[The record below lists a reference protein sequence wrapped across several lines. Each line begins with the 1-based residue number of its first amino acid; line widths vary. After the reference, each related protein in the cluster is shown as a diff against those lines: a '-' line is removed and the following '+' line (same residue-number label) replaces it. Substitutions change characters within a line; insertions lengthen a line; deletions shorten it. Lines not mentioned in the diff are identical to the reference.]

1 VKTGVEP
8 TNGDLI
14 QLAKA
19 GDQLALGQ
27 LLQNYRNYLRLLA
40 RLRIKKHWR
49 ARFDAS
55 DVVQDSLL
63 KAFRAFESFRGHT
76 EDDLLLWLRGILV
89 NSLCDVGRRS
99 ERSNYR
105 SVELKKSL
113 IDKLNDSSVM
123 LGQRLVDHYTP
134 SKSALEHEQSVQVAN
149 VLEAMPAKYRDVIIL
164 RHLDELRFPRLP
176 FA

>member
-1 VKTGVEP
+1 
-8 TNGDLI
+8 
-14 QLAKA
+14 
-19 GDQLALGQ
+19 
-27 LLQNYRNYLRLLA
+27 LA

-63 KAFRAFESFRGHT
+63 KAFRTFESFRGHT

-89 NSLCDVGRRS
+89 NSLCNVGRRS

-164 RHLDELRFPRLP
+164 RHLDELSFPEIAIRMNRTVDSVKKLWARALIQMRTKWQKLYGHDERP
-176 FA
+176 A